1 MNPVATAI
9 PAEEE
14 FAAVTVRSWELL
26 FQEKFPELD
35 VTSEIGSGAGWGGAV
50 DSLKWKKGDLMLMAS
65 TPQGPIARVF
75 LGSTATELLPHIR
88 VPILVHPACG

>member
-1 MNPVATAI
+1 MSPD
-9 PAEEE
+9 
-14 FAAVTVRSWELL
+14 AVPRTQWVDVRA
-26 FQEKFPELD
+26 LD
-35 VTSEIGSGAGWGGAV
+35 TCGGAGWGGAV
-50 DSLKWKKGDLMLMAS
+50 DSLKWKKGDLMLMSS

>member
-1 MNPVATAI
+1 MALELA
-9 PAEEE
+9 AEWLEDSL
-14 FAAVTVRSWELL
+14 AMLDRARDCI
-26 FQEKFPELD
+26 QEKFPELD

-50 DSLKWKKGDLMLMAS
+50 DSLKWKKGDLMLISS

-88 VPILVHPACG
+88 VPILVHPSCG